1 MHINQEQRQQK
12 ALESREQIFRRI
24 QEAKLQFERKQEQV

>member
-12 ALESREQIFRRI
+12 VLESREQIFRRI